1 MATTK
6 TAEVRRVTCCP
17 GKGTIARVG
26 SGAISSI
33 PVSWAAR
40 NGRGRAELT
49 SPEGLIAAAHAS
61 CFSVAISNGLA
72 KT

>member
-33 PVSWAAR
+33 PVSWA
-40 NGRGRAELT
+40 
-49 SPEGLIAAAHAS
+49 PETGEGERS
-61 CFSVAISNGLA
+61 
-72 KT
+72 